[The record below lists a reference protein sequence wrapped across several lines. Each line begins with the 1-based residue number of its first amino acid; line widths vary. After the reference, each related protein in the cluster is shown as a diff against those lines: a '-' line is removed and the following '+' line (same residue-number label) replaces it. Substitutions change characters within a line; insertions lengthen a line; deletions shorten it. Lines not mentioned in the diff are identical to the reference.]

1 MIFSQ
6 LSKNTKMSILRAM
19 NTILENKIEIKYQNH
34 QTGIITIQAEIGK
47 ETEEVTIECTKNK
60 MITKNLTANTNKSPI
75 TIQEAEMNNQ
85 LATNTKKH
93 QQNNNKNT
101 TLDRR
106 DKATKQIIIFQGN
119 TAIDT
124 IDRCK

>member
-1 MIFSQ
+1 
-6 LSKNTKMSILRAM
+6 M

-34 QTGIITIQAEIGK
+34 QTGIITIQAGIGK

-75 TIQEAEMNNQ
+75 TTPEAETNNQ
-85 LATNTKKH
+85 LANTKKH